1 MKSKKSAKQA
11 IQPVE
16 VSTIK
21 LSDFPDETLEAVL
34 RYLPQD
40 SLKSMTLVSRRFYPI
55 ATSLLHEHIAFFDY
69 KLAKAL
75 VKAHDLHSE
84 TPKCK
89 ILARYTSNLAL
100 HEDLHLS
107 ASDYRNTVERQT
119 FADIF
124 GACNGGQIRTL
135 MIGFNPVNDLA
146 KHICYVKAIEKAEMR
161 PTKLTLLRSKFQIAM
176 LLLVY
181 LGATL
186 EDLRLRDLT
195 DLSSFSTS
203 IPYGKVLRNLA
214 VAPQLKKLILFGPLM
229 SFRLDSWSAVALSA
243 CDFSNLRVF
252 KCFGIPFNSYK
263 AVTGSVARLEK
274 LELAYLLYAQVS
286 VLSTIP
292 TSIHVLK
299 YEGVSVECDPPNT
312 LFDSLVK
319 LKNLKKLPEMRY
331 EPVPIVDADVGLQK
345 ALMPVKSKLLN
356 HFNKMGV
363 SSTKDER
370 SAFLPYSTYGDENQ
384 ENEEQERIAERPVKP
399 TGATRRSWK
408 ERLQK
413 NNTRNGKTA

>member
-1 MKSKKSAKQA
+1 
-11 IQPVE
+11 
-16 VSTIK
+16 
-21 LSDFPDETLEAVL
+21 
-34 RYLPQD
+34 
-40 SLKSMTLVSRRFYPI
+40 
-55 ATSLLHEHIAFFDY
+55 
-69 KLAKAL
+69 
-75 VKAHDLHSE
+75 
-84 TPKCK
+84 
-89 ILARYTSNLAL
+89 
-100 HEDLHLS
+100 
-107 ASDYRNTVERQT
+107 
-119 FADIF
+119 
-124 GACNGGQIRTL
+124 
-135 MIGFNPVNDLA
+135 
-146 KHICYVKAIEKAEMR
+146 
-161 PTKLTLLRSKFQIAM
+161 
-176 LLLVY
+176 
-181 LGATL
+181 
-186 EDLRLRDLT
+186 
-195 DLSSFSTS
+195 
-203 IPYGKVLRNLA
+203 
-214 VAPQLKKLILFGPLM
+214 M

>member
-1 MKSKKSAKQA
+1 
-11 IQPVE
+11 
-16 VSTIK
+16 
-21 LSDFPDETLEAVL
+21 
-34 RYLPQD
+34 
-40 SLKSMTLVSRRFYPI
+40 MTLVSRRFYPI

-203 IPYGKVLRNLA
+203 IPYGKVLRNL
-214 VAPQLKKLILFGPLM
+214 
-229 SFRLDSWSAVALSA
+229 VAL
-243 CDFSNLRVF
+243 
-252 KCFGIPFNSYK
+252 
-263 AVTGSVARLEK
+263 E
-274 LELAYLLYAQVS
+274 
-286 VLSTIP
+286 LSTDNLIP
-292 TSIHVLK
+292 QAEVSCLTS
-299 YEGVSVECDPPNT
+299 G
-312 LFDSLVK
+312 
-319 LKNLKKLPEMRY
+319 
-331 EPVPIVDADVGLQK
+331 
-345 ALMPVKSKLLN
+345 
-356 HFNKMGV
+356 
-363 SSTKDER
+363 SST
-370 SAFLPYSTYGDENQ
+370 STQ
-384 ENEEQERIAERPVKP
+384 ETHSLWPIDVVPVGQLVCCC
-399 TGATRRSWK
+399 TLS
-408 ERLQK
+408 L
-413 NNTRNGKTA
+413 